1 VSRNMERYVR
11 ALRDQVARLEVPQA
25 VEERFG
31 RFRVD
36 PAGFCREVL
45 GVESGT
51 RRNRACSRPHR
62 PLHRLRLR
70 TILASRQSSTSCHRI
85 TCIAAHI

>member
-51 RRNRACSRPHR
+51 RRMLARQ
-62 PLHRLRLR
+62 PLTRGPP
-70 TILASRQSSTSCHRI
+70 SGG
-85 TCIAAHI
+85 